1 MRPCLAPGPRALPRL
16 RRVASLA
23 CLAGI
28 AFAGTATAG
37 TAQPAGTVRGSV
49 VDDGSRTAV
58 AGALIVLL
66 PLEGDAPSIE
76 LETGPDGRFGRAD
89 VAPGLYAATA
99 ALGARRSEVYRVRVR
114 DGRAVA
120 IRFVLGPERGSSPWL
135 IADGARQRLDEL
147 FAAGVGANR
156 EGAYD
161 DAVTYFTLAAGL
173 DPNCIECHYNAG
185 VAYSALESW
194 PAAERAFEDALAV
207 RPDYTAAYYGLA
219 NVLNRSGRP
228 EEAAAA
234 RDEATRLTLAALE
247 EGRRQAAGLVDR
259 GIALLDAGDLEEAR
273 QRFEQ
278 AATQSPGYAPAYYWL
293 GVALTDIGRAG
304 PALTA
309 LRRAVSLDG
318 GGEHAADARLRIAD
332 LER

>member
-1 MRPCLAPGPRALPRL
+1 M
-16 RRVASLA
+16 
-23 CLAGI
+23 
-28 AFAGTATAG
+28 
-37 TAQPAGTVRGSV
+37 
-49 VDDGSRTAV
+49 
-58 AGALIVLL
+58 
-66 PLEGDAPSIE
+66 
-76 LETGPDGRFGRAD
+76 
-89 VAPGLYAATA
+89 
-99 ALGARRSEVYRVRVR
+99 
-114 DGRAVA
+114 
-120 IRFVLGPERGSSPWL
+120 
-135 IADGARQRLDEL
+135 
-147 FAAGVGANR
+147 
-156 EGAYD
+156 
-161 DAVTYFTLAAGL
+161 
-173 DPNCIECHYNAG
+173 
-185 VAYSALESW
+185 
-194 PAAERAFEDALAV
+194 

-293 GVALTDIGRAG
+293 GVALSDIGRAG